1 MINQNDMKRRFLIAL
16 TVAATL
22 TSVLSSCSRCCDS
35 KDETAKYVF
44 LFIGDGMGHA
54 HVAATESYLSYK
66 ADTVGGAHL
75 TFSRFPNIALTRTYS
90 ANRAITCSA
99 AGGTAIACGAKTN
112 NEMIGVG
119 PDGKALR
126 SIAYDLKDRG
136 YNVGIMTNNPV
147 NHATPACFYAN
158 SESRYSYYDICRQL
172 AESDFEYFAGSG
184 FYQFRG
190 KNGDQPSV
198 QGFIEEKGYK
208 VYYGTEEFNARE
220 KDAEKVI
227 FIQES
232 GREVD
237 PEYYVSDGEEECDI
251 KISRMLE
258 MGLEVLGDEEPFF
271 IMCEGGNIDWAAHSN
286 KTMAMVMEVL
296 DFNAAIDKAM
306 EFYNEH
312 KDETLIVV
320 TADHETGGLSIGQG
334 VEWRKEIIGWDL
346 LEKSWVESGEKNVL
360 PFEENK
366 ALNESALI
374 GWTSCHHTG
383 SPVVTYAIGKG
394 AEKFNGMIDNID
406 IKGKILGE

>member
-1 MINQNDMKRRFLIAL
+1 MKRILVFTAVIA
-16 TVAATL
+16 AALVTL
-22 TSVLSSCSRCCDS
+22 SGCCTDKAGS
-35 KDETAKYVF
+35 TDGTAKYVF

-75 TFSRFPNIALTRTYS
+75 TFSRFPNIALTSTYS

-112 NEMIGVG
+112 NEMIGVD

-172 AESDFEYFAGSG
+172 AESGFEFFGGSG

-190 KNGDQPSV
+190 KDGDQPSV
-198 QGFIEEKGYK
+198 QGFIEENGYK
-208 VYYGTEEFNARE
+208 VYYGTEEFNARD

-251 KISRMLE
+251 KIAKMLE

>member
-1 MINQNDMKRRFLIAL
+1 MKTMRKITIITAIIAAAL
-16 TVAATL
+16 T
-22 TSVLSSCSRCCDS
+22 SMLSSCTTNCNSEN
-35 KDETAKYVF
+35 ETAKYVF
-44 LFIGDGMGHA
+44 LFIGDGMGLAHA
-54 HVAATESYLSYK
+54 AATESYLSYK

-75 TFSRFPNIALTRTYS
+75 TFTQFPNIALTTTYS

-112 NEMIGVG
+112 NEMIGVD
-119 PDGKALR
+119 PDGNALK
-126 SIAYDLKDRG
+126 SVAYELKEKG

-172 AESDFEYFAGSG
+172 AESGFDYFAGSG

-190 KNGDQPSV
+190 KDGDQPSV
-198 QGFIEEKGYK
+198 QGYIEEQGYT
-208 VYYGTEEFNARE
+208 VCYGTEEFNARDKE
-220 KDAEKVI
+220 AEKVI

-232 GREVD
+232 GREAD
-237 PEYYVSDGEEECDI
+237 HEYYVSDGEEECDI
-251 KISRMLE
+251 KISKMLE

-271 IMCEGGNIDWAAHSN
+271 IMCEGGNIDWAGHSN

-334 VEWRKEIIGWDL
+334 VVWRKEIIGWDK
-346 LEKSWVESGEKNVL
+346 LEKSWIESGEKNVL

-394 AEKFNGMIDNID
+394 AEKFHGMIDNID

>member
-1 MINQNDMKRRFLIAL
+1 MRKITIITAIIAAAL
-16 TVAATL
+16 T
-22 TSVLSSCSRCCDS
+22 SMLSSCTTNCNSEN
-35 KDETAKYVF
+35 ETAKYVF
-44 LFIGDGMGHA
+44 LFIGDGMGLAHA
-54 HVAATESYLSYK
+54 AATESYLSYK

-75 TFSRFPNIALTRTYS
+75 TFTQFPNIALTTTYS

-112 NEMIGVG
+112 NEMIGVA
-119 PDGKALR
+119 PDGNALK
-126 SIAYDLKDRG
+126 SVAYELKEKG

-172 AESDFEYFAGSG
+172 AESGFDYFAGSG

-190 KNGDQPSV
+190 KDGDQPSV
-198 QGFIEEKGYK
+198 QGYIEEQGYT
-208 VYYGTEEFNARE
+208 VCYGTEEFNARNKE
-220 KDAEKVI
+220 AEKVI

-251 KISRMLE
+251 KISKMLE

-271 IMCEGGNIDWAAHSN
+271 IMCEGGNIDWAGHSN

-296 DFNAAIDKAM
+296 DFNDAIEKAM

-334 VEWRKEIIGWDL
+334 VVWRKEIIGWDK
-346 LEKSWVESGEKNVL
+346 LEKSWIESGEKNVL

-394 AEKFNGMIDNID
+394 ADKFHGMIDNID

>member
-1 MINQNDMKRRFLIAL
+1 MKRILVFTAVIA
-16 TVAATL
+16 AALVTL
-22 TSVLSSCSRCCDS
+22 SGCCTDKAGS
-35 KDETAKYVF
+35 KDGTAKYVF

-75 TFSRFPNIALTRTYS
+75 TFSRFPNIALTSTYS

-172 AESDFEYFAGSG
+172 AESGFEFFGGSG

-190 KNGDQPSV
+190 KDGDQPSV
-198 QGFIEEKGYK
+198 QGFIEENGYK
-208 VYYGTEEFNARE
+208 VYYGTEEFNARD

-251 KISRMLE
+251 KIAKMLE

-374 GWTSCHHTG
+374 GWTSCHHTV

>member
-1 MINQNDMKRRFLIAL
+1 MRKISIITSIIAGAL
-16 TVAATL
+16 A
-22 TSVLSSCSRCCDS
+22 SMLSSCTTNSRS
-35 KDETAKYVF
+35 ENETAKYVF
-44 LFIGDGMGHA
+44 LFIGDGMGLA

-75 TFSRFPNIALTRTYS
+75 TFTQFPHLALTTTYS

-112 NEMIGVG
+112 NEMIGIG
-119 PDGKALR
+119 PDGN
-126 SIAYDLKDRG
+126 DLKSVAYELKEKG

-172 AESDFEYFAGSG
+172 AESGFDYFAGSG

-190 KNGDQPSV
+190 KNGDKPSV
-198 QGFIEEKGYK
+198 QGYIEEQGYT
-208 VYYGTEEFNARE
+208 VCYGTEEFNSRDKE
-220 KDAEKVI
+220 AEKIV

-232 GREVD
+232 GREAD

-251 KISRMLE
+251 KIAKMLE
-258 MGLEVLGDEEPFF
+258 MGLEVLGDDEPFF
-271 IMCEGGNIDWAAHSN
+271 IMCEGGNIDWAGHSN

-334 VEWRKEIIGWDL
+334 VVWRKEIIGWDK
-346 LEKSWVESGEKNVL
+346 LEESWIESGEKNVL
-360 PFEENK
+360 PFDENK

-374 GWTSCHHTG
+374 GWTSSHHTG

-394 AEKFNGMIDNID
+394 AEKFHGMIDNID

>member
-1 MINQNDMKRRFLIAL
+1 MKIMKRILVFTAVIA
-16 TVAATL
+16 AALVTL
-22 TSVLSSCSRCCDS
+22 SGCCTDKAGS
-35 KDETAKYVF
+35 TDGTAKYVF

-75 TFSRFPNIALTRTYS
+75 TFSRFPNIALTSTYS

-172 AESDFEYFAGSG
+172 AESGFEFFGGSG

-190 KNGDQPSV
+190 KDGDQPSV
-198 QGFIEEKGYK
+198 QGFIEENGYK
-208 VYYGTEEFNARE
+208 VYYGTEEFNARD

-251 KISRMLE
+251 KIAKMLE

>member
-1 MINQNDMKRRFLIAL
+1 MKRILVFTAVIA
-16 TVAATL
+16 AALVTL
-22 TSVLSSCSRCCDS
+22 SGCCTDKAGS
-35 KDETAKYVF
+35 TDGTAKYVF

-54 HVAATESYLSYK
+54 HVSATESYLSYK

-75 TFSRFPNIALTRTYS
+75 TFSRFPNIALTSTYS

-172 AESDFEYFAGSG
+172 AESGFEFFGGSG

-190 KNGDQPSV
+190 KDGDQPSV
-198 QGFIEEKGYK
+198 QGFIEENGYK
-208 VYYGTEEFNARE
+208 VYYGTEEFNARD

-251 KISRMLE
+251 KIAKMLE

>member
-1 MINQNDMKRRFLIAL
+1 MKRILVFTAVIA
-16 TVAATL
+16 AALVTL
-22 TSVLSSCSRCCDS
+22 SGCCTDKAGS
-35 KDETAKYVF
+35 TDGTAKYVF

-75 TFSRFPNIALTRTYS
+75 TFSRFPNIALTSTYS

-172 AESDFEYFAGSG
+172 AESGFEFFGGSG

-190 KNGDQPSV
+190 KDGDQPSV
-198 QGFIEEKGYK
+198 QGFIEENGYK
-208 VYYGTEEFNARE
+208 VYYGTEEFNARD

-251 KISRMLE
+251 KIAKMLE

>member
-1 MINQNDMKRRFLIAL
+1 MKRIILFAAIIAG
-16 TVAATL
+16 TIATISGCN
-22 TSVLSSCSRCCDS
+22 TEKAVSNED
-35 KDETAKYVF
+35 TAKYIF
-44 LFIGDGMGHA
+44 LFIGDGMGLS

-66 ADTVGGAHL
+66 ADTLAGKQL
-75 TFSRFPNIALTRTYS
+75 TFTQFPNIALTTTHS
-90 ANRAITCSA
+90 ANRSITCSA
-99 AGGTAIACGAKTN
+99 AGGTAIACGAKTD
-112 NEMIGVG
+112 NEMIGMG

-136 YNVGIMTNNPV
+136 YNIGIMTNNPI
-147 NHATPACFYAN
+147 NHATPACFYA
-158 SESRYSYYDICRQL
+158 SSPSRYDYYEICGQL
-172 AESDFEYFAGSG
+172 AESDFEFFGGSG
-184 FYQFRG
+184 FYQFKG
-190 KNGDQPSV
+190 KNGDLPSV
-198 QGFIEEKGYK
+198 EGFIKEKGYT
-208 VYYGTEEFNARE
+208 VCYGTREFRE
-220 KDAEKVI
+220 RDKEYEKIV

-232 GREVD
+232 GREEE
-237 PEYYVSDGEEECDI
+237 PEYYVSDGEEEGDV
-251 KISRMLE
+251 KIAEVLE
-258 MGLEVLGDEEPFF
+258 MGMEVLGNEEPFF
-271 IMCEGGNIDWAAHSN
+271 IMCEGGNIDWAGHSN

-296 DFNAAIDKAM
+296 DFNAAVSKAM

-334 VEWRKEIIGWDL
+334 VEWRKEIIGWDK
-346 LEKSWVESGEKNVL
+346 LEKSWIESGEKNVL

-394 AEKFNGMIDNID
+394 AEKFHGMIDNID